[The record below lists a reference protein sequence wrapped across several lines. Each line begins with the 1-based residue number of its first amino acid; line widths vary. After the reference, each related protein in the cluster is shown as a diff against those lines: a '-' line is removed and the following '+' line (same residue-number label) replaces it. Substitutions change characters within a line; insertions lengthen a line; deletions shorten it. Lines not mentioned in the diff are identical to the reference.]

1 MLTVERTQEQNLD
14 DLIEVCGEVKDDLKI
29 LKSNEKKYTDSIKKL
44 MKESVKE
51 IGGKRSYTVDAYTAV
66 LYQQDKSSMNEEK
79 LIQFLKQNGL
89 SKGIVRRKEYVDGDA
104 LEDAIYNDK
113 IPEKLLVEMDSCK
126 EKKFVDV
133 LKITKK
139 KEK

>member
-1 MLTVERTQEQNLD
+1 MLTVERLKEQNLD

-29 LKSNEKKYTDSIKKL
+29 LKSNEKKYADSIKKL

-51 IGGKRSYTVDAYTAV
+51 VDGKRSYTVGAYTAV

-89 SKGIVRRKEYVDGDA
+89 AKGIVRRKEYVDGDA

-113 IPEKLLVEMDSCK
+113 IPKELLAGMDSCK
-126 EKKFVDV
+126 EENFVDV